1 MQSLFPNLQ
10 SFFVSASDSVRPVL
24 SPILSGMANP
34 FSGMFKSKQTLAEQ
48 KLVIKV
54 ENTIALNRMA
64 RDLESSQPS
73 LAAELRY
80 FASR

>member
-10 SFFVSASDSVRPVL
+10 NFFVSASDSVQPVL
-24 SPILSGMANP
+24 TSMGNP
-34 FSGMFKSKQTLAEQ
+34 FAAMFKSKQTTTDR
-48 KLVIKV
+48 KV
-54 ENTIALNRMA
+54 QNTLALNRMA

>member
-1 MQSLFPNLQ
+1 MQSLFPNQQ

-24 SPILSGMANP
+24 SGMANP
-34 FSGMFKSKQTLAEQ
+34 FAAMFKSKTLSDR
-48 KLVIKV
+48 KLSVKV
-54 ENTIALNRMA
+54 KNTIALNRMA

>member
-1 MQSLFPNLQ
+1 MLKFFPNFQ
-10 SFFVSASDSVRPVL
+10 TFFVSASDTVRPVL
-24 SPILSGMANP
+24 SGIANP
-34 FSGMFKSKQTLAEQ
+34 FAAMFKSDR
-48 KLVIKV
+48 KLTVKV
-54 ENTIALNRMA
+54 KNTIALNRMA